1 MDKLSK
7 QQLITVLNKFGVDH
21 SEINK
26 LGKNELTQ
34 VIQARQKQ
42 LHGGGLLDLF
52 RSPQLSNKSKNTLE
66 KYEDLRVVQ

>member
-42 LHGGGLLDLF
+42 LH
-52 RSPQLSNKSKNTLE
+52 
-66 KYEDLRVVQ
+66 

>member
-7 QQLITVLNKFGVDH
+7 HQLITVLNKFGVDH
-21 SEINK
+21 SEFNK

-42 LHGGGLLDLF
+42 LQMRMQGGGLF
-52 RSPQLSNKSKNTLE
+52 ICFVPPS
-66 KYEDLRVVQ
+66 

>member
-42 LHGGGLLDLF
+42 LHGGGLFDLF
-52 RSPQLSNKSKNTLE
+52 RSPS
-66 KYEDLRVVQ
+66 